1 MDCHIIYEIRQTVI
15 DPYNFFKAPESA
27 KPDIMVKDRE
37 AYSRIDN
44 SSF

>member
-1 MDCHIIYEIRQTVI
+1 MYEIRQTVI
-15 DPYNFFKAPESA
+15 APYNFFKAPESA

-37 AYSRIDN
+37 GYSGIDN